1 MTTQPTA
8 ATIAGVEHHTAE
20 VNGTTLHYV
29 SAGGRG
35 SPVLLVHGFPESWW
49 AFRKLIPLLA
59 RRHRVYAL
67 DLRGFGDSSSAE
79 GDYSSAACAEDLHQL
94 IGDLGAGP
102 MHVTGQDISGGA
114 VYRLAATHPED
125 VLSLT
130 AVETGLAGFG
140 AEMLADVTKGG
151 AWYIGALVTPGI
163 AQLLFAGRE
172 HEFIAGY
179 LYPSYGAVAPAV
191 NEADTAE
198 FARTYAR
205 PGGLRGAV
213 GLYRSMLS
221 EGAEMRALAAA
232 SPLSMPVLA
241 IGAFGGPFTASAL
254 QQVSASE
261 IATTELAGVGHYVAQ
276 EAPHQLA
283 ESMLAF
289 LGSPD
294 APVEETPV

>member
-1 MTTQPTA
+1 MATQPTA
-8 ATIAGVEHHTAE
+8 ATIAEVKHHTAE

-29 SAGGRG
+29 SAGERG
-35 SPVLLVHGFPESWW
+35 SPILLVHGFPESWW
-49 AFRKLIPLLA
+49 AFHKLIPLLA
-59 RRHRVYAL
+59 QHHRVYAV
-67 DLRGFGDSSSAE
+67 DLRGFGDSSNAE
-79 GDYSSAACAEDLHQL
+79 GDYGSAASAEDLHQL
-94 IGDLGAGP
+94 IGDLAAGP
-102 MHVTGQDISGGA
+102 MHVLGQDISGGV
-114 VYRLAATHPED
+114 VYRLAATRPED

-130 AVETGLAGFG
+130 AVETSLAGFG

-172 HEFIAGY
+172 HEFIAGH

-191 NEADTAE
+191 TEADTTE

-205 PGGLRGAV
+205 PEGLRGAV

-221 EGAEMRALAAA
+221 EGGEMRALAAA
-232 SPLSMPVLA
+232 SLLSMPVLA
-241 IGAFGGPFTASAL
+241 IGSFGGPFTASAL
-254 QQVSASE
+254 QEVSAKE
-261 IATTELAGVGHYVAQ
+261 ISTTELAGVGHYVAQ

-289 LGSPD
+289 LGHLE
-294 APVEETPV
+294 APIGVPPV